1 MSSTVLATVICVV
14 MLFWGISDAQLSPTF
29 YASTCPNVSSIV
41 RGVVEQAARNDVRLG
56 AKLIRMHFHDCFV
69 DVIIFHI

>member
-1 MSSTVLATVICVV
+1 